1 MAHNPSEA
9 TQRLVKK
16 GHSYQ
21 LDGTRVPSVTSI
33 LNDGVPKPQL
43 ISWAAR
49 TVAEVAVNRWDEL
62 AAWPLTERL
71 NLLRSAHRTQRDTA
85 ATRGTDL
92 HSVYEALVLGHDAE
106 IAPEHVQA
114 AELFVKLT
122 DRLNIQPVM
131 VERPIASRRWR
142 YAGTPDLIADLADGK
157 RWLLDLK
164 TGTGVYDSHVLQ
176 VAAYR
181 HADFYLDADGT
192 EQPMPEV
199 DAVGIIH
206 LTPDAVKLIEV
217 DAGERAFQTFLHAMH
232 VADWAAACK
241 RAWTAHEAW
250 PVGETVALVTA

>member
-1 MAHNPSEA
+1 MADP
-9 TQRLVKK
+9 TGLRRK
-16 GHSYQ
+16 GHSYT
-21 LDGTRVPSVTSI
+21 LDGQRVPSVTSV

-62 AAWPLTERL
+62 GDLPVTDRL
-71 NLLRSAHRTQRDTA
+71 DLLKSAHRTQRDKA
-85 ATRGTDL
+85 AGRGTDL
-92 HSVYEALVLGHDAE
+92 HSVYEALVLGHDTE
-106 IAPEHVQA
+106 IAPEHRQA
-114 AELFVKLT
+114 ADLMVKLT
-122 DRLNIQPVM
+122 DQLDIQPVL
-131 VERPIASRRWR
+131 VERPIASRRWK
-142 YAGTPDLIADLADGK
+142 YAGTPDLIADLRDGK

-181 HADFYLDADGT
+181 FADVYVDAMGD
-192 EQPMPEV
+192 EHPMPEV

-217 DAGERAFQTFLHAMH
+217 DAGQRAFQTFLHAMH

-241 RAWTAHEAW
+241 AAWRAHEAW
-250 PVGETVALVTA
+250 PVGETVALIAG